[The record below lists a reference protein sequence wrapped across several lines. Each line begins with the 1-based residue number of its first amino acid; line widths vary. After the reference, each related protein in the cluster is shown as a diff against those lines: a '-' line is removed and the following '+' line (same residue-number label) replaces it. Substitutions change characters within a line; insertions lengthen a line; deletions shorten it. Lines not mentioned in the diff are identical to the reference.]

1 MAERKY
7 SVAEIDRMRRA
18 LEWAYPTGVSYY
30 AEQRGAEIENRLR
43 TYMQNGTEPSEL
55 EEVAQERMRAET
67 QMRQRQRL

>member
-18 LEWAYPTGVSYY
+18 IECSYPGGAYY
-30 AEQRGAEIENRLR
+30 AEQRSAEIENRLR

-55 EEVAQERMRAET
+55 EEVAQQRMRAET
-67 QMRQRQRL
+67 QMRQRL